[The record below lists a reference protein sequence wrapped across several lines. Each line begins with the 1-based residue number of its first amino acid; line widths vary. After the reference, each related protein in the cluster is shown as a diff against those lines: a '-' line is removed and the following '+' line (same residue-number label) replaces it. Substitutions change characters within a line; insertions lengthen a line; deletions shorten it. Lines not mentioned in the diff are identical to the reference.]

1 MKVEFRNKTMQKI
14 CEDASTAERK
24 YGLKMAV
31 KIQQRIDEIKA
42 ADSVEMM
49 LKHRIGRCHQL
60 HGDRNNQFAVDLVH
74 PQRLIFEKKGSEI
87 QIVRIIEITDYH

>member
-14 CEDASTAERK
+14 CEDASIAERK
-24 YGLKMAV
+24 YGLKMAL

-49 LKHRIGRCHQL
+49 LKYRIDVISFMG
-60 HGDRNNQFAVDLVH
+60 
-74 PQRLIFEKKGSEI
+74 
-87 QIVRIIEITDYH
+87 IETINLLWI

>member
-14 CEDASTAERK
+14 CEDASIAERK
-24 YGLKMAV
+24 YGLKMAL

-49 LKHRIGRCHQL
+49 LKYRIGRCHQL

>member
-1 MKVEFRNKTMQKI
+1 MQKI
-14 CEDASTAERK
+14 CEDASIAERK
-24 YGLKMAV
+24 YGLKMAL

-49 LKHRIGRCHQL
+49 LKYRIGRCHQL